1 MNKKALSSTLVAI
14 IIAIISGLVIMG
26 IVLPAMNQAREGQ
39 AESLCKT
46 SVVIRAATALKPGGN
61 VEAHTS
67 PILCKTLTPEIK
79 EDREH
84 ISRAVADKMAKCW
97 EMFGAGTYPDS
108 VFNTFNIFGGGKG
121 CFTCYVLAVEE
132 TRGFKERRD
141 NIPGAEFIDFL
152 RTANYSVDSNRTYLN
167 YFQTAGGPGNVLNL
181 LTEKGI
187 EPNHAYAI
195 SYKVSKGTCPWCGAA
210 LGGAITAGGA
220 AVTLLGALLLAV
232 PEPTG
237 VTKVAGVSLVV
248 KGVAVATTG
257 SILLGY
263 GTHAAVDVLNEAAI
277 DTIILSDITDSG
289 MEAQVRQACNFVG
302 DIEGKKL
309 R

>member
-132 TRGFKERRD
+132 TRGFKDGRD
-141 NIPGAEFIDFL
+141 NIPAQELVDFL
-152 RTANYSVDSNRTYLN
+152 RTAKYPANSDQTYLQ

-181 LTEKGI
+181 LTARGI
-187 EPNHAYAI
+187 EPNHAYAV
-195 SYKVSKGTCPWCGAA
+195 SYKAGTGTCTKCAEW
-210 LGGAITAGGA
+210 GGS
-220 AVTLLGALLLAV
+220 AV
-232 PEPTG
+232 
-237 VTKVAGVSLVV
+237 
-248 KGVAVATTG
+248 
-257 SILLGY
+257 
-263 GTHAAVDVLNEAAI
+263 
-277 DTIILSDITDSG
+277 
-289 MEAQVRQACNFVG
+289 
-302 DIEGKKL
+302 
-309 R
+309 